1 LKIPEILSEMVP
13 NELFITICRERNLG
27 QAISIGSDQ
36 AIRKITMTRTLIFA
50 HRGANR
56 EAAENTRSAFDKA
69 LEYPIDGIETDVQ
82 LSRDEVAV
90 LWHDRFLGKVGL
102 PTKHID
108 DFDHARLLT
117 MNFAAHFSAR
127 AKPEG
132 IMSLKEF
139 LDAYRKRCRLL
150 LEIKNREWES
160 SSRHEMKVRQTL
172 DMAGAIKDDSVL
184 VSSFNLASLVY
195 AHQCAPEFPL
205 VYNFETDQRFADAQ
219 RVLAEQSF
227 LHGLCLPIKTLDE
240 AMVRL
245 LRDHGK
251 LIAVYTCN
259 SNAEIDKALRL
270 GVDIL
275 ISDVPQKALQ
285 MRDEFVPSP

>member
-1 LKIPEILSEMVP
+1 
-13 NELFITICRERNLG
+13 
-27 QAISIGSDQ
+27 
-36 AIRKITMTRTLIFA
+36 MTKPMIFA
-50 HRGANR
+50 HRGANK

-69 LEYPIDGIETDVQ
+69 LEYAIDGIETDVQ

-102 PTKHID
+102 PSKHID
-108 DFDHARLLT
+108 DFDHAQLQA
-117 MNFAAHFSAR
+117 MNFAAYFSSR

-150 LEIKNREWES
+150 IEIKNREWES
-160 SSRHEMKVRQTL
+160 SSRHEIKVRQTL
-172 DMAGAIKDDSVL
+172 EMAEAVNDDAIM
-184 VSSFNLASLVY
+184 VSSFNLASMVY

-205 VYNFETDQRFADAQ
+205 VYNFETDQTFSDAQ
-219 RVLAEQSF
+219 RVLSAQSF
-227 LHGLCLPIKTLDE
+227 LYGLCLPIKSLDD
-240 AMVRL
+240 AMVKL

-251 LIAVYTCN
+251 RIAVYTCN
-259 SNAEIDKALRL
+259 SDAEINLALEL

-275 ISDVPQKALQ
+275 ISDLPQKAIQ
-285 MRDEFVPSP
+285 MRDK

>member
-1 LKIPEILSEMVP
+1 MAKS
-13 NELFITICRERNLG
+13 
-27 QAISIGSDQ
+27 
-36 AIRKITMTRTLIFA
+36 LIFA
-50 HRGANR
+50 HRGANK
-56 EAAENTRSAFDKA
+56 EAAENTRTAFDKA

-108 DFDHARLLT
+108 DFDHGRLLT
-117 MNFAAHFSAR
+117 MNFAAHFSSR

-132 IMSLKEF
+132 IVSLKEF
-139 LDAYRKRCRLL
+139 LDGYRKRCHLL
-150 LEIKNREWES
+150 IEIKNRDWES
-160 SSRHEMKVRQTL
+160 ISRHQIKVRQTL
-172 DMAGAIKDDSVL
+172 DLVGASDGDVITA
-184 VSSFNLASLVY
+184 SSFNLDSLIY
-195 AHQCAPEFPL
+195 AQQYRPGFPL
-205 VYNFETDQRFADAQ
+205 VYNFETDQTFADAQ

-240 AMVRL
+240 AMVKL

-251 LIAVYTCN
+251 SIAVYTCN
-259 SNAEIDKALRL
+259 SDAEINKALEL

-285 MRDEFVPSP
+285 LRAMKMGDE

>member
-1 LKIPEILSEMVP
+1 
-13 NELFITICRERNLG
+13 
-27 QAISIGSDQ
+27 
-36 AIRKITMTRTLIFA
+36 MTKSLIFA
-50 HRGANR
+50 HRGANK

-82 LSRDEVAV
+82 LSLYEVAV
-90 LWHDRFLGKVGL
+90 LWHDRFLGKLGFSA
-102 PTKHID
+102 KHID
-108 DFDHARLLT
+108 DFDHAQLQA
-117 MNFAAHFSAR
+117 MNFAAHFSAH

-150 LEIKNREWES
+150 LEIKNREWEPVA
-160 SSRHEMKVRQTL
+160 RHQIKVRQTL
-172 DMAGAIKDDSVL
+172 EMAGEAQGDAIL

-195 AHQCAPEFPL
+195 AQQCAPGFPL
-205 VYNFETDQRFADAQ
+205 ICNFETDQTFADAQ
-219 RVLAEQSF
+219 RVLAEQPF
-227 LHGLCLPIKTLDE
+227 LHGLCLPIKSLDE
-240 AMVRL
+240 TIVKL

-251 LIAVYTCN
+251 SIAVYTCN
-259 SNAEIDKALRL
+259 SDAEIGKALGL

-285 MRDEFVPSP
+285 IRDR

>member
-1 LKIPEILSEMVP
+1 
-13 NELFITICRERNLG
+13 
-27 QAISIGSDQ
+27 
-36 AIRKITMTRTLIFA
+36 MTKSMIFA
-50 HRGANR
+50 HRGANK
-56 EAAENTRSAFDKA
+56 EAVENTRSAFDRA

-90 LWHDRFLGKVGL
+90 LWHDRFLGKVGK

-108 DFDHARLLT
+108 DFDYTRLQA
-117 MNFAAHFSAR
+117 MNFAAHFSAG

-132 IMSLKEF
+132 IMSLQEF

-150 LEIKNREWES
+150 IEIKNRDWEQA
-160 SSRHEMKVRQTL
+160 SRHDIKVRQTL
-172 DMAGAIKDDSVL
+172 EMAGAFSAAVDGKVRGDAIL
-184 VSSFNLASLVY
+184 VSSFNLHSLVY

-205 VYNFETDQRFADAQ
+205 VYNFETDQTFADAQ
-219 RVLAEQSF
+219 RVLADQSF
-227 LHGLCLPIKTLDE
+227 LHGLCLPIKSLNE

-251 LIAVYTCN
+251 CIAVYTCN
-259 SNAEIDKALRL
+259 SDAEINKALEL

-275 ISDVPQKALQ
+275 ISDVPQIALQ
-285 MRDEFVPSP
+285 IRDR